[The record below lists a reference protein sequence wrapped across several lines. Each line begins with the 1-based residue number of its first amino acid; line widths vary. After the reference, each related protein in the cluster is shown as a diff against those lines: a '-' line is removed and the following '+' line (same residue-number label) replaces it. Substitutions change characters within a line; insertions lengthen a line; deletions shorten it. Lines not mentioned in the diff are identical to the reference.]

1 MNGVVGLGRGEM
13 MQKVQG
19 YNIQELEARKDV
31 EGLIKALKE
40 GDTEREQGNA
50 AVALGRLKDK
60 DAVKPLIETLNNPN
74 ENYQVRGRAAWALGE
89 IEDTRAV
96 EPLVETLLNKKEE
109 QFVRGWAA
117 SSLGKIGDL
126 KAIPAL
132 EEVVNDPGEDED
144 IRATAL
150 ESVEKIII
158 SKAIKIIKQ
167 AKKLRINA
175 SGAIEALKP
184 TQEAFWNKDSEA
196 IELAQQLKK
205 ETEKLIVQLRKL
217 TIEKIHSS
225 KLRIQEIEKHGG
237 EVSRANELLKQ
248 ARDACNSE
256 EFVNAIKLAEE
267 AEKVAKENRP
277 ELSIDFP
284 SLVNKVKYDNET
296 SLRIINKGSMSVT
309 EGTVT
314 LEGPILMRGIG
325 VHRVNEEINQ
335 FENIFNVNLPPIN
348 AGEKKRIENIFIA
361 PLVFTGE
368 LGIRINWNYKDGIS
382 REYAPPSIPED
393 YKKMPTII
401 PPEEPAFD
409 TKTLTMI
416 AFSMNKTLMDTYT
429 EDIIKK
435 IKEEE
440 QKSRVGEEY
449 KARYKYDLLDDLKE
463 AANAQKPEKILLYLD
478 IIKKSGVF
486 NLDKVESDADSI
498 IGEVQTMYERGEK
511 ITSDC
516 RDRVIELWEELK
528 KLA

>member
-1 MNGVVGLGRGEM
+1 
-13 MQKVQG
+13 MQKVMG
-19 YNIQELEARKDV
+19 YNIPELEARMDV

-40 GDTEREQGNA
+40 GNTVRERGDA
-50 AVALGRLKDK
+50 AVALGRIGNSR
-60 DAVKPLIETLNNPN
+60 AVDSLIETL
-74 ENYQVRGRAAWALGE
+74 EHDKDYQVRGRAAKALGE
-89 IEDTRAV
+89 LDDLRAV
-96 EPLVETLLNKKEE
+96 EPLIKALFNKNEE
-109 QFVRGWAA
+109 QFARGWVTWA
-117 SSLGKIGDL
+117 LGELGDS

-132 EEVVNDPGEDED
+132 EKVANDLGEDED
-144 IRATAL
+144 VRSAAREAI
-150 ESVEKIII
+150 EKIRWEQISKII

-167 AKKLRINA
+167 AKKLHINA
-175 SGAIEALKP
+175 
-184 TQEAFWNKDSEA
+184 SEA
-196 IELAQQLKK
+196 IELLKQTQEAFGNKNSEAIELKEQLKN
-205 ETEKLIVQLRKL
+205 ETEKLINQLREQ
-217 TIEKIHSS
+217 TIEKINSS
-225 KLRIQEIEKHGG
+225 QLEIEEIEKHC
-237 EVSRANELLKQ
+237 SDISKANELLKQ
-248 ARDACNSE
+248 ARDACNSD
-256 EFVNAIKLAEE
+256 EFVKAIKLAEE

-277 ELSIDFP
+277 ELSIDLP
-284 SLVNKVKYDNET
+284 SLVNKVRYDNET

-314 LEGPILMRGIG
+314 LEGPILMRGTG
-325 VHRVNEEINQ
+325 VHRVNEEINE

-348 AGEKKRIENIFIA
+348 AAEKKLIENIFIA

-368 LGIRINWNYKDGIS
+368 LGISINWNYKDGIS

-429 EDIIKK
+429 EEVIKK

-440 QKSRVGEEY
+440 QKSREGEEY